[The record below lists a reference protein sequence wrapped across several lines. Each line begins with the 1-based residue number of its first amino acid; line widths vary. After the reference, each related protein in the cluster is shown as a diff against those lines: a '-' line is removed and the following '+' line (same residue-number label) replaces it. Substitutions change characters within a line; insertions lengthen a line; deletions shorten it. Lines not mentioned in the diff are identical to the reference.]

1 MVLADTTVWIRF
13 LGNHQPY
20 AKELD
25 RLLGLD
31 EVVGHAMV
39 FGELLVSDLGGRSK
53 LLTAYAQMHQADTV
67 AHPEVVTFVRAR
79 RLFGRGLGWVDV
91 HLLASAI
98 VQRHQLWTADTRF
111 AAVASE
117 LGIAH
122 RSAAS

>member
-1 MVLADTTVWIRF
+1 
-13 LGNHQPY
+13 
-20 AKELD
+20 
-25 RLLGLD
+25 
-31 EVVGHAMV
+31 MV
-39 FGELLVSDLGGRSK
+39 FGELLVGDLGGRSK